1 MDIGRANFQ
10 VRDFAEQ
17 VDMDRP
23 RLLARNRRLIIGA
36 VTAWAVGLSALG
48 CGVYRLLSAL

>member
-36 VTAWAVGLSALG
+36 VTAWTVGLSALG
-48 CGVYRLLSAL
+48 YGFYRLLSAL